1 MEHAK
6 VNGVELAYE
15 VVGSGE
21 PMLFIHG
28 AHLADALKP
37 LVTEPALERFQRIRY
52 HRRGLGGSSRP
63 VETEP
68 TSVAEQ
74 AEDAAGLLDH
84 LGVGPAHVVG
94 HSWGGA
100 IALELAAQHPTTVAS
115 LVLLEPAFLT
125 TPAGAAFGRAL
136 APLVERYEAGDAEG
150 AVHGFLALVGA
161 RNWRAIIE
169 QTVPGG
175 IDQAVKDATTFFE
188 IELPDRRGP
197 SGPSRRRPSPAPCC
211 PSSAAG
217 AARCSSRAA
226 CCSTPGSR
234 PAETPT
240 SPARPT
246 CSRCRCRGRWRRRSP
261 PSCDR
266 AGCAPPGRRYAST
279 RAGPP
284 KYPGVALTASWDRQ
298 GRSGGDGGR

>member
-6 VNGVELAYE
+6 VNGVGLAYE
-15 VVGSGE
+15 VVGSGA

-84 LGVGPAHVVG
+84 VGVGPAHVVG

-100 IALELAAQHPTTVAS
+100 IALELAAQHPTTVVS

-136 APLVERYEAGDAEG
+136 APLVDRYHAGDAEG
-150 AVHGFLALVGA
+150 AVHGFLALVGD
-161 RNWRAIIE
+161 RNWRAIID
-169 QTVPGG
+169 QAVPGG
-175 IDQAVKDATTFFE
+175 IDQAVKDAATFFE
-188 IELPDRRGP
+188 IELPGP
-197 SGPSRRRPSPAPCC
+197 TWTFGPEQAAAITCPVLSVLGGRSSPLFVE
-211 PSSAAG
+211 G
-217 AARCSSRAA
+217 RQLLH
-226 CCSTPGSR
+226 TWVPGL
-234 PAETPT
+234 
-240 SPARPT
+240 
-246 CSRCRCRGRWRRRSP
+246 
-261 PSCDR
+261 
-266 AGCAPPGRRYAST
+266 PGRRHRRRDPPAAD
-279 RAGPP
+279 AGA
-284 KYPGVALTASWDRQ
+284 GA
-298 GRSGGDGGR
+298 GGGGGRRLPVTGWLRTARSQAYSDACGSSKSPGLP